1 MFKAKAYLAL
11 VRPILEYSSTVWDP
25 YLIKNIN
32 EIEKVQQGGWCQ
44 TMVGVVSGTDP
55 GGSLGS
61 RDLPLQKYI
70 KEAKRVMYWY
80 KNTLKCIIS

>member
-1 MFKAKAYLAL
+1 MWLGKIKCMHVCTVVEVLRDLSFCYMYNLYVCMHLASY
-11 VRPILEYSSTVWDP
+11 IGA
-25 YLIKNIN
+25 IA
-32 EIEKVQQGGWCQ
+32 GA
-44 TMVGVVSGTDP
+44 DP

-61 RDLPLQKYI
+61 RDPLQKYI

>member
-1 MFKAKAYLAL
+1 MLAE
-11 VRPILEYSSTVWDP
+11 VIM
-25 YLIKNIN
+25 I
-32 EIEKVQQGGWCQ
+32 
-44 TMVGVVSGTDP
+44 SGADP

-61 RDLPLQKYI
+61 RDPPLQKYI